1 MSFEEIKDIH
11 KKNIIEWV
19 TNERNNAEYVI
30 DLSGNDFVE
39 YVRQRFLDLSGV
51 NLSGI
56 NFSNIDL
63 YRVNFTG
70 ANLSNCIFSNA
81 NLTETKFIGSNLFN
95 ANFDGANLTDTKFS
109 RANLS
114 GAVFTNTI
122 FTIEVHIDEYDIDI
136 PIYTHMG
143 RFTGHYINTNANN
156 VNNEILKKRINMSEF
171 SRMKRK
177 RKVIS

>member
-19 TNERNNAEYVI
+19 TNERNIA
-30 DLSGNDFVE
+30 E
-39 YVRQRFLDLSGV
+39 YVRQPILELSGV

-56 NFSNIDL
+56 DFSYIDL

-70 ANLSNCIFSNA
+70 ANLCNCIFSNA
-81 NLTETKFIGSNLFN
+81 DLTKTKFIGSNLSN
-95 ANFDGANLTDTKFS
+95 ANFDGANLTDTKFAC
-109 RANLS
+109 ANLS
-114 GAVFTNTI
+114 GAVFTNTT
-122 FTIEVHIDEYDIDI
+122 FSIEEHINEYDIPIYIHINDYDIDI
-136 PIYTHMG
+136 PIYTPIG
-143 RFTGHYINTNANN
+143 RCIGHYYNTNANN
-156 VNNEILKKRINMSEF
+156 VNNEILKKIINMSEF

>member
-19 TNERNNAEYVI
+19 TNERNIA
-30 DLSGNDFVE
+30 E

-56 NFSNIDL
+56 DFSNIDL

-70 ANLSNCIFSNA
+70 ANLSNCIFSTA
-81 NLTETKFIGSNLFN
+81 DLTETIFIGSNLSN
-95 ANFDGANLTDTKFS
+95 ANFDGANLTDTKFAC
-109 RANLS
+109 ANLS
-114 GAVFTNTI
+114 GAVFTNTT
-122 FTIEVHIDEYDIDI
+122 FTIEVHINDYDIDT
-136 PIYTHMG
+136 PIYTHIG
-143 RFTGHYINTNANN
+143 RFTGHYNNTNVNN
-156 VNNEILKKRINMSEF
+156 ANNEILKKRINMSEL

-177 RKVIS
+177 RKAIS

>member
-19 TNERNNAEYVI
+19 TNERNIAEYVI
-30 DLSGNDFVE
+30 DLSGNDFAE
-39 YVRQRFLDLSGV
+39 YGRQRILELSGV

-56 NFSNIDL
+56 DFSNIDL

-81 NLTETKFIGSNLFN
+81 DLTETKFIGSNLSN
-95 ANFDGANLTDTKFS
+95 ANFDGAKLTDTKFS

-114 GAVFTNTI
+114 GAVFTNTT
-122 FTIEVHIDEYDIDI
+122 FTIEAHIDEYDI
-136 PIYTHMG
+136 PIYTHIA
-143 RFTGHYINTNANN
+143 RFSGYYNNTNVNN
-156 VNNEILKKRINMSEF
+156 VNNEILKKRINMSEL
-171 SRMKRK
+171 SRLKRK

>member
-19 TNERNNAEYVI
+19 TNERNIAEYVI

-56 NFSNIDL
+56 DFSNIDL
-63 YRVNFTG
+63 YRVNFTS

-81 NLTETKFIGSNLFN
+81 DLTETIFIGSNLSN
-95 ANFDGANLTDTKFS
+95 ANFDGANLTDTKFAC
-109 RANLS
+109 ANLS
-114 GAVFTNTI
+114 GTVFTNTI
-122 FTIEVHIDEYDIDI
+122 FSIEEHMNEYDI
-136 PIYTHMG
+136 PIYTHIG
-143 RFTGHYINTNANN
+143 RAIGYYINTNVNN
-156 VNNEILKKRINMSEF
+156 VNNEILKKRINMSEL